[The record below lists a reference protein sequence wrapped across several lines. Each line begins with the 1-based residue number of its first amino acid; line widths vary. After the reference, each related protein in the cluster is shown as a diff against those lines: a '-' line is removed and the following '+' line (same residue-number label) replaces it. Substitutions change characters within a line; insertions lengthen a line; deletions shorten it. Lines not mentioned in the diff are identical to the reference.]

1 MDDPEK
7 SSTSTFSPETVALPT
22 SCSLFTG
29 SPIRDGSVAV
39 LNRIKREKVDILR
52 GKWDDLGATL
62 AILVAVNMLG
72 LSVGQLGGAGISGR
86 TRFGDDGD
94 DRVDT

>member
-39 LNRIKREKVDILR
+39 RNRIKREKVDILR
-52 GKWDDLGATL
+52 GNWDDLSATL
-62 AILVAVNMLG
+62 AILVAVNMIELLVRQVWRRRHIG
-72 LSVGQLGGAGISGR
+72 SDEVWR
-86 TRFGDDGD
+86 
-94 DRVDT
+94 